1 MYRNRN
7 DPRFRRTLDELSH
20 NIESAN
26 EAAQEGIYTFSQ
38 NYVHP
43 CVNSASSCFQ
53 ACWQPCFGSAEGRLR
68 RRRGRGRGR
77 AELNFDFYDD
87 WDNDDDDDEPFG
99 RGNSEFDRLLAGQ
112 GTSTQS
118 QPGRQRAMS
127 YGARRGDK
135 TNHGRRKSAVPP
147 HDGGPDPTLIPTSSY
162 FGFLSRL
169 PWKVGGRALRYK
181 PSAADLQDHPG
192 QARRSIEEEEP
203 LIEDADEYPE
213 YFNSGRRKRS
223 RTTGSGHTADSL
235 SSRGDILPSED
246 ELDDAVPIDD
256 EFSLVLERRNTGV
269 GHDDHSN
276 SSTKALLGRM
286 SHGSRIST
294 RTVSSKSTAES
305 RRKSAVAPPVDDKQT
320 DAGLSEVASM
330 SDLKLEEARVQQ
342 QEEEVVERKR
352 DAAMTLALKRGLKA
366 DDPVTAS
373 EGKFPTSSPTPS
385 SPRTAIRHEPASPH
399 SMPQS
404 PAAVPFPTFESHQD
418 LNAGSPTGAGRRPRA
433 STPRQRSE
441 SQGQEGD
448 FIPAK
453 LPHFQSKSD

>member
-43 CVNSASSCFQ
+43 CVDSVISCFRV
-53 ACWQPCFGSAEGRLR
+53 CWQPCFGSADARLR

-87 WDNDDDDDEPFG
+87 WEDDDDDDEPFG

-112 GTSTQS
+112 GSSTQS
-118 QPGRQRAMS
+118 QPGRPRAMS

-181 PSAADLQDHPG
+181 PSAADLQEHPG

-203 LIEDADEYPE
+203 LIEETDEYPE
-213 YFNSGRRKRS
+213 YFNSQRRKRS
-223 RTTGSGHTADSL
+223 KTTGSGHTADSL

-246 ELDDAVPIDD
+246 ELDDAVPLDD

-269 GHDDHSN
+269 GLDDHSN
-276 SSTKALLGRM
+276 SSTRALLGKK
-286 SHGSRIST
+286 SHGSRMST

-305 RRKSAVAPPVDDKQT
+305 RRKSAVAPPAEDKQT
-320 DAGLSEVASM
+320 EAGISEVPVM

-342 QEEEVVERKR
+342 QEEDAIARNR
-352 DAAMTLALKRGLKA
+352 DAAMTLAAKRGLKA
-366 DDPVTAS
+366 DDS
-373 EGKFPTSSPTPS
+373 LPTTEDKRLNPSPPLSSPK
-385 SPRTAIRHEPASPH
+385 TAIRHEPDSPR
-399 SMPQS
+399 SLPRS
-404 PAAVPFPTFESHQD
+404 PPAAPFPTLESYPAQTVGTPIS
-418 LNAGSPTGAGRRPRA
+418 ASRPPRA
-433 STPRQRSE
+433 RTPQQRSD
-441 SQGQEGD
+441 SQGEED
-448 FIPAK
+448 FIPAR

>member
-26 EAAQEGIYTFSQ
+26 EAAQEGIYTFSH

-43 CVNSASSCFQ
+43 CFYSVTNCFQ
-53 ACWQPCFGSAEGRLR
+53 ACWQPCFGSAEARLR

-87 WDNDDDDDEPFG
+87 WDNDDDEDEPFG

-135 TNHGRRKSAVPP
+135 INHGRRKSAVPP
-147 HDGGPDPTLIPTSSY
+147 HYGDPDPTLIPTSSY

-181 PSAADLQDHPG
+181 PSAADLQEHPG
-192 QARRSIEEEEP
+192 QARRSIEEEQQP
-203 LIEDADEYPE
+203 LIEDADEYPG
-213 YFNSGRRKRS
+213 YFNSTRRKRS
-223 RTTGSGHTADSL
+223 KTTGSGHTADSL

-246 ELDDAVPIDD
+246 ELDDAVPLDD

-276 SSTKALLGRM
+276 SSTRALLGRM

-305 RRKSAVAPPVDDKQT
+305 RRKSAVAPPADNKQS
-320 DAGLSEVASM
+320 DAALSKDASM

-342 QEEEVVERKR
+342 QEEEAIERKL

-373 EGKFPTSSPTPS
+373 EDKLPIPSPTPS

-404 PAAVPFPTFESHQD
+404 PAAVPFPTFESHQ
-418 LNAGSPTGAGRRPRA
+418 AATIGSPTGAGKPPHA
-433 STPRQRSE
+433 NTPQQRSE
-441 SQGQEGD
+441 MQGQED
-448 FIPAK
+448 FIPAR
-453 LPHFQSKSD
+453 LPHFQSKAD

>member
-20 NIESAN
+20 NFESAN

-38 NYVHP
+38 NFVHP
-43 CVNSASSCFQ
+43 CLNSVTTCFQ
-53 ACWQPCFGSAEGRLR
+53 ACWQPCFGSADLRLR

-87 WDNDDDDDEPFG
+87 WDNDDDEDEPFG

-135 TNHGRRKSAVPP
+135 INHGRRKSAVPP

-181 PSAADLQDHPG
+181 PSAADLQEHPG
-192 QARRSIEEEEP
+192 QTRRSIEAEQP

-213 YFNSGRRKRS
+213 YFNSTRRKRS
-223 RTTGSGHTADSL
+223 KTTGSGHTADSL

-269 GHDDHSN
+269 GHDDHTN
-276 SSTKALLGRM
+276 SSARALLGRM

-294 RTVSSKSTAES
+294 RTVSSKSTADS
-305 RRKSAVAPPVDDKQT
+305 RRKSAVAPPAEGKQT
-320 DAGLSEVASM
+320 DAGLSEVASV

-342 QEEEVVERKR
+342 QEEEAVERKR

-366 DDPVTAS
+366 DDSVTAS
-373 EGKFPTSSPTPS
+373 DDKPPTSPPTPS
-385 SPRTAIRHEPASPH
+385 SPRTTIRHEPASPY

-404 PAAVPFPTFESHQD
+404 PAAVPFPTFESHQA
-418 LNAGSPTGAGRRPRA
+418 LIVGSPTGADRRLRT

-441 SQGQEGD
+441 SQGQED
-448 FIPAK
+448 FIPAR
-453 LPHFQSKSD
+453 LPHFQSKPG